1 MQVYVDF
8 VERKVENMNAQELLA
23 LALEHEKTYQFPAFN
38 RDEVWELGCDLVE
51 SCKKYDGP
59 LAVEI
64 DISGVMVFRYYPSGT
79 GAFHEMWLERKR
91 KTVQLLEKSSLRVSA
106 ELKMAGETLEKD
118 MLLDPME
125 YADCGG
131 GFPLRMKNGCI
142 FGFVGVSG
150 LADTVDHAALIGG
163 LERFFKRHGF
173 L

>member
-1 MQVYVDF
+1 
-8 VERKVENMNAQELLA
+8 MNAQELLT
-23 LALEHEKTYQFPAFN
+23 LALEHEQIYQFPEFS
-38 RDEVWELGCDLVE
+38 RDDVWELGCDLVE
-51 SCKKYDGP
+51 SCKDYEGP

-64 DISGVMVFRYYPSGT
+64 DIAGVMVFRYYPAGT

-106 ELKMAGETLEKD
+106 ELKTSGQTLEKD

-163 LERFFKRHGF
+163 LKRFFIRHGY
-173 L
+173 LSD

>member
-1 MQVYVDF
+1 
-8 VERKVENMNAQELLA
+8 MNAKELLT
-23 LALEHEKTYQFPAFN
+23 LALEHEQIYQFPFFS
-38 RDEVWELGCDLVE
+38 RDDVWELGCDLVE

-64 DISGVMVFRYYPSGT
+64 DVGGVMVFRYYPYGT
-79 GAFHEMWLERKR
+79 GAFHEMWLQRKR

-106 ELKMAGETLEKD
+106 ELKTTGQTLEKD
-118 MLLDPME
+118 MLLSPNE

-131 GFPLRMKNGCI
+131 GFPLRMKDGCI

-163 LERFFKRHGF
+163 LDSFFKRHGY

>member
-1 MQVYVDF
+1 
-8 VERKVENMNAQELLA
+8 MNAQELLK
-23 LALEHEKTYQFPAFN
+23 LALEHEQKYQFPSFC
-38 RDEVWELGCDLVE
+38 RDDVWELGCDLVE
-51 SCKKYDGP
+51 SCKQYDGP

-64 DISGVMVFRYYPSGT
+64 DIAGGMVFRYYPSGT

-106 ELKMAGETLEKD
+106 ELKTSGQTLEKD
-118 MLLDPME
+118 MLLDSMK

-131 GFPLRMKNGCI
+131 GFPLRMKGGCI

-150 LADTVDHAALIGG
+150 LTDTVDHDALIGG
-163 LERFFKRHGF
+163 LNRFFKRHGY

>member
-1 MQVYVDF
+1 MEDKPEDLQDVV
-8 VERKVENMNAQELLA
+8 KMNAQELLK
-23 LALEHEKTYQFPAFN
+23 LALEHEQKYQFPSFC
-38 RDEVWELGCDLVE
+38 RDDVWELGCDLVE
-51 SCKKYDGP
+51 SCKQYDGP

-64 DISGVMVFRYYPSGT
+64 DIAGGMVFRYYPSGT

-106 ELKMAGETLEKD
+106 ELKISGQTLEKD
-118 MLLDPME
+118 MLLDPMK

-131 GFPLRMKNGCI
+131 GFPLRIKSGCI

-150 LADTVDHAALIGG
+150 LDDTVDHAALIGG
-163 LERFFKRHGF
+163 LNRFFERHGY